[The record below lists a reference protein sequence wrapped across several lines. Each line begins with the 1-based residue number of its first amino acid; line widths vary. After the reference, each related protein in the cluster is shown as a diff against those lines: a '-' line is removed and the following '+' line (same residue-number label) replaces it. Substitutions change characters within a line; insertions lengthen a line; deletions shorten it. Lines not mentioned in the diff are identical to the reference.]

1 MMNVKIRRLTPDTPL
16 PEYKTAGACGFD
28 LAVIEGGVILPGERK
43 KFRTGLVVQ
52 VPDGHVL
59 LTLPRSSNA
68 KKGLRLANGTGVI
81 DQDYCGP
88 EDEIF
93 LFLHNFGQEPYT
105 VEAGERIA
113 QGVIVPVLRGVT
125 FTEGEDMGT
134 ENRGSFGTTG

>member
-16 PEYKTAGACGFD
+16 PEYKTTGACGFD
-28 LAVIEGGVILPGERK
+28 VAVIEGGIILPGERK

-52 VPDGHVL
+52 VPEGYVL
-59 LTLPRSSNA
+59 LTFPRSSNA

-93 LFLHNFGQEPYT
+93 IFIHNFSQEPYT

-113 QGVIVPVLRGVT
+113 QGVIVPVLRGIT
-125 FTEGEDMGT
+125 FTESEDMGT
-134 ENRGSFGTTG
+134 ENRGGFGTTG